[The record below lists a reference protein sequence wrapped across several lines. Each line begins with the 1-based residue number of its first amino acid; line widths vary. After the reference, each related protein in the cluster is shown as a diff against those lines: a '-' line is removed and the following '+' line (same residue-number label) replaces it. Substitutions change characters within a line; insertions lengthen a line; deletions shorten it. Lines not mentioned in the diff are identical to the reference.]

1 MLLARLL
8 HKTHRNCTIIAR
20 SSTTTVDLYASI
32 WPQTT
37 RINTRGE
44 YSSLATAFAQQR
56 STCYGRDGTSR
67 SINQENNIEALEIFK
82 KIQFALG
89 APNRYESYI
98 HSVTHITSGPPVVK
112 FMKMRQ
118 FAFVQKYA
126 RNVHRLAPLFP
137 KRPVKWICRNLNTSR
152 TVFFL
157 SLRGQQKIIHW
168 DLNQSIYRRDDSL
181 LDRAVSFRVKG
192 KPVFWTED

>member
-1 MLLARLL
+1 
-8 HKTHRNCTIIAR
+8 
-20 SSTTTVDLYASI
+20 
-32 WPQTT
+32 
-37 RINTRGE
+37 
-44 YSSLATAFAQQR
+44 
-56 STCYGRDGTSR
+56 
-67 SINQENNIEALEIFK
+67 
-82 KIQFALG
+82 
-89 APNRYESYI
+89 
-98 HSVTHITSGPPVVK
+98 
-112 FMKMRQ
+112 MRQ

-126 RNVHRLAPLFP
+126 RNVHRLTPLFP